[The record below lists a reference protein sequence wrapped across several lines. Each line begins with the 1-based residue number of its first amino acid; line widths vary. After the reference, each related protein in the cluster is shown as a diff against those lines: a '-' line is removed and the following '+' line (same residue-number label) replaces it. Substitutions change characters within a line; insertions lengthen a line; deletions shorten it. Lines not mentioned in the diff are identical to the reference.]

1 MPAGYIDRCRPHRV
15 KIVNLL
21 ATSPDPV
28 CVCELT
34 GPLGLSQPTV
44 SHHLKTLV
52 QAGLLHRQQRGT
64 WAHYSLDRD
73 ALARLAAAATLQQAG
88 TP

>member
-1 MPAGYIDRCRPHRV
+1 MPDSGRRC
-15 KIVNLL
+15 I
-21 ATSPDPV
+21 PDTVVPK
-28 CVCELT
+28 C
-34 GPLGLSQPTV
+34 PFSQPTV

-64 WAHYSLDRD
+64 WAYYLLDRD